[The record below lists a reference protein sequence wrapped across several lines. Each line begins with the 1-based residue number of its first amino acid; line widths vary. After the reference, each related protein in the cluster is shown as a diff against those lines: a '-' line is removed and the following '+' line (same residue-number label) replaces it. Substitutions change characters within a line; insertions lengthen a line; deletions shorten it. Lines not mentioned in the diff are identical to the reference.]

1 MRSNL
6 RCITEWRWSVE
17 AALERVSPLVLD
29 VAERLE
35 REGVGGRALF
45 GAQLV
50 VEELVS
56 NVVRHGYHGD
66 AKQRVDVS
74 LRMDEDRLELE
85 IVDRA
90 PAYDPLTKA
99 PLPDIGASL
108 ERRSLGGLG
117 VHLAKRYADELRYER
132 RNGENR
138 LFARLG
144 ISES

>member
-29 VAERLE
+29 VAARLE
-35 REGVGGRALF
+35 REGVAGRALF

-56 NVVRHGYHGD
+56 NVVRHGYRGD
-66 AKQRVDVS
+66 ARQHVDVS

-90 PAYDPLTKA
+90 PAYDPLTKS
-99 PLPDIGASL
+99 PLPDTTSTL
-108 ERRSLGGLG
+108 ERRALGGLG
-117 VHLAKRYADELRYER
+117 VHLAKRYTDELRYER
-132 RNGENR
+132 KDGQNR
-138 LFARLG
+138 LFARLAAC
-144 ISES
+144 